1 MGILRRAEERGK
13 DLPPRLEAALERQA
27 GIAKNATSLLP
38 SRIDA
43 HNVAGFCA
51 GAGPSAGTIGYQE
64 ERAPTLKASASG
76 NMMPSILCLNDQGG
90 QRMDLSLDYTGTLR
104 ADEKGHQPLVYE
116 NHGIDARYSGPHKVA
131 PTMAARYG
139 TGGSNVPLVSREPD
153 TICITGNA
161 IDRQPQNGGNG
172 LGWQANISYTLTAT
186 DRLSGHPDK
195 WSNPED

>member
-38 SRIDA
+38 SRIDS
-43 HNVAGFCA
+43 HSVAGFCA

-139 TGGSNVPLVSREPD
+139 TGGNNVPLVSREPD

-172 LGWQANISYTLTAT
+172 LGWQADISYTLTAT
-186 DRLSGHPDK
+186 DHLSRHPDK
-195 WSNPED
+195 